1 MVSSSV
7 SAIQQQ
13 LHVLVSQDVQPL
25 DGFTA
30 VYKCMLHVSLDH
42 CRNVFRYLMC
52 LSFTR
57 LHMACLHLT
66 DQIR

>member
-7 SAIQQQ
+7 PAIQQQ

-30 VYKCMLHVSLDH
+30 VYKCMLHVSLKIAGMGSGTI
-42 CRNVFRYLMC
+42 C
-52 LSFTR
+52 
-57 LHMACLHLT
+57 A
-66 DQIR
+66 